1 MNKKSEIISVFATEK
16 LITKPNEYFS
26 TSEKEYILQDLIS
39 SGKTKREIWEKY
51 TGQKEEHGNLLK
63 WMRELGYDTS
73 IKTRRSKDEKL
84 NNNYNSSEGKFET

>member
-51 TGQKEEHGNLLK
+51 TGQTEEHGN
-63 WMRELGYDTS
+63 
-73 IKTRRSKDEKL
+73 
-84 NNNYNSSEGKFET
+84 